1 MQKHPIIHTAD
12 TGRKGLGASQ
22 FSSHQSEKNPKRTF
36 WQENKALFVFLQC
49 GRKQI
54 PHAFLSFHCF
64 STNVEAAAKL
74 RPGSKSNK
82 LSFQSPCHSSNN
94 FSSADGMRELI
105 NHRVKNSDLGDNW
118 EEKLGTLF
126 ARAEALKV

>member
-1 MQKHPIIHTAD
+1 M
-12 TGRKGLGASQ
+12 RKTLRGLSDR
-22 FSSHQSEKNPKRTF
+22 RTKLCF
-36 WQENKALFVFLQC
+36 ISPMWKKTNSTYISIFL
-49 GRKQI
+49 
-54 PHAFLSFHCF
+54 LL

-82 LSFQSPCHSSNN
+82 LSFQFPCHSSNN

-105 NHRVKNSDLGDNW
+105 NHRVKNSDRGNNW

-126 ARAEALKV
+126 ARAEALKQ